1 MSAFS
6 APFFRVVTRT
16 FRRFSQERV
25 PEAAAGMAFYAI
37 FSMFPLLLIA
47 VAVGSRFVESADVQ
61 DRMLSVLL
69 RFLPVSRDFVRQNVL
84 SVIRVRGAVGGIG
97 LAGLLW
103 SATGAFSTLVR
114 NLDRA
119 WGEARPR
126 TLIGERLT
134 ALAMVG
140 SVVGLAVLYLV
151 AKSFVSVAGGRT
163 IAQRTLEML
172 RHVAE
177 LSSGAGIALL
187 MAIALMLL
195 YRLLPRTVVL
205 WREAA
210 VGAGTATLAL
220 WGVTSAF
227 SSFVSGGLVRYNVV
241 YGSLGTLLALLSW
254 VYLAG
259 LIALVGAHVAASVAH
274 VTRGTCGGMD
284 PEGAGPA
291 REDEAG
297 AGSAGGERT
306 GAGSA
311 GEDEGGAGPAGGGEA
326 GANSPGEEGRPEPN
340 GGREASP
347 KGD

>member
-1 MSAFS
+1 VSVFS

-37 FSMFPLLLIA
+37 FSLFPLLLIA

-69 RFLPVSRDFVRQNVL
+69 KFLPISRDFVRQNVL

-97 LAGLLW
+97 LIGLVW

-126 TLIGERLT
+126 TLVGERLA
-134 ALAMVG
+134 ALAMVA

-151 AKSFVSVAGGRT
+151 AKSFASVASGLT
-163 IAQRTLEML
+163 VAQRTIEAA

-177 LSSGAGIALL
+177 LSSGVGIALL
-187 MAIALMLL
+187 MAMALMLL

-210 VGAGTATLAL
+210 VGAATATLAL

-227 SSFVSGGLVRYNVV
+227 SAFVSGGMVRYNVV
-241 YGSLGTLLALLSW
+241 YGSLGTLLALMSW

-259 LIALVGAHVAASVAH
+259 LISLVGAHVAASVAH
-274 VTRGTCGGMD
+274 VTRATSGDGRPAGG
-284 PEGAGPA
+284 ESAGADEQRAQSAGEREARPNPA
-291 REDEAG
+291 GEDEAG
-297 AGSAGGERT
+297 E
-306 GAGSA
+306 
-311 GEDEGGAGPAGGGEA
+311 
-326 GANSPGEEGRPEPN
+326 EEGLEPT
-340 GGREASP
+340 GGRETSP